1 MKKKIKVI
9 SAFCGLLGLL
19 ITTPAIAASRP
30 QGVDL
35 AWPQGNSGLYGQ
47 NSDAF
52 AICQIGGFNGY
63 HLYDENTYTSQVTNA
78 QRLGKRAHSYIW
90 YQVGG
95 NSQLGLQTINYFL
108 PKIKTPRGSIIALD
122 YEAGA
127 SANIEANTTAIIS
140 GMNRIKQAGYTP
152 LLYSYAGYLRQY
164 VDLDRVNK
172 AFSNSIWIAGYQPG
186 SAFSPNYGY
195 FPSMPGVA
203 LWQFTDQYAGKSLD
217 GDVDLLGVT
226 KAGYNAN
233 NQPTAP
239 ANNNNSSSNNNFD
252 YAQNGQFTANT
263 TLNVRTA
270 PNTSATI
277 TGQYHVGESLT
288 YNHVYIRNGL
298 VWLRF
303 NAYSGVR
310 YICAG
315 VMGGTS
321 YGTRTTNIASYYT
334 VKSGDTLGAIAKRYG
349 VSVSYLCNRNGISNP
364 NYIYAGEHLVI

>member
-35 AWPQGNSGLYGQ
+35 AWPQGNSGLYGK
-47 NSDAF
+47 NSDQF

-239 ANNNNSSSNNNFD
+239 ANNNNSSSNNFD
-252 YAQNGQFTANT
+252 YAQNGTFTANT

-270 PNTSATI
+270 PSTSATI
-277 TGQYHVGESLT
+277 TGTYHAGESFN
-288 YNHVYIRNGL
+288 YNHVYIKDGL
-298 VWLRF
+298 VWLRYQ
-303 NAYSGVR
+303 AYSGIR

-315 VMGGTS
+315 VMGGTA
-321 YGTRTTNIASYYT
+321 YGIRQINNNYY
-334 VKSGDTLGAIAKRYG
+334 VVQSGDNLSLISRKVG
-349 VSVSYLCNRNGISNP
+349 VSVAKLQQLNHLNNINL
-364 NYIYAGEHLVI
+364 IYPGQRLLI